1 MKIGILRRSLIK
13 KLLNFRRSYWPIP
26 RMRLILLEKIVKMCR
41 NGTSAVQMGENAK
54 KDVIRICDE
63 NTVLRKYIDLYQSL
77 SVK

>member
-1 MKIGILRRSLIK
+1 
-13 KLLNFRRSYWPIP
+13 
-26 RMRLILLEKIVKMCR
+26 MRLILLEKIIKMCR